1 MARKKE
7 LDEKNISFETAAA
20 ELETIVQALEKGD
33 LPLEEAVS
41 LFEKG
46 VRLSRLC
53 SGKLDMM
60 LYKVFIS
67 FYKIKISLTKQHPGL
82 TKVRQTGIRMVAER

>member
-7 LDEKNISFETAAA
+7 TDEKTITFEAAVS

-33 LPLEEAVS
+33 LPLEDAVA

-46 VRLSRLC
+46 VRLSRFC
-53 SGKLDMM
+53 SGKL
-60 LYKVFIS
+60 
-67 FYKIKISLTKQHPGL
+67 GL
-82 TKVRQTGIRMVAER
+82 AQEKVRKLLVEQEGELLTLPFAETEE

>member
-7 LDEKNISFETAAA
+7 LAEKNISFEAAVA

-53 SGKLDMM
+53 SGKLD
-60 LYKVFIS
+60 
-67 FYKIKISLTKQHPGL
+67 TAQE
-82 TKVRQTGIRMVAER
+82 KVRRLLVEQEGELLTLPFAETEE

>member
-7 LDEKNISFETAAA
+7 LDEKNISFEAAVA

-53 SGKLDMM
+53 SGKLD
-60 LYKVFIS
+60 
-67 FYKIKISLTKQHPGL
+67 TAQE
-82 TKVRQTGIRMVAER
+82 KVRRLLVEQEGELLTLPFAETEE

>member
-53 SGKLDMM
+53 SGKLD
-60 LYKVFIS
+60 
-67 FYKIKISLTKQHPGL
+67 TAQE
-82 TKVRQTGIRMVAER
+82 KVRRLLVEQEGELLTLPFAETEE

>member
-7 LDEKNISFETAAA
+7 LDEKNISFEAAAA

-53 SGKLDMM
+53 SGKSD
-60 LYKVFIS
+60 
-67 FYKIKISLTKQHPGL
+67 TAQE
-82 TKVRQTGIRMVAER
+82 KVRRLLVEQEGELLTLPFAETEE

>member
-7 LDEKNISFETAAA
+7 TDEKTITFEAAVS

-33 LPLEEAVS
+33 LSLEDAVA

-46 VRLSRLC
+46 VRLSRIC
-53 SGKLDMM
+53 SGKL
-60 LYKVFIS
+60 
-67 FYKIKISLTKQHPGL
+67 GL
-82 TKVRQTGIRMVAER
+82 AQEKVRKLLVEQEGELLTLPFAETEE

>member
-7 LDEKNISFETAAA
+7 LDEKNISFEAAAA

-53 SGKLDMM
+53 SGKLD
-60 LYKVFIS
+60 
-67 FYKIKISLTKQHPGL
+67 TAQE
-82 TKVRQTGIRMVAER
+82 KVRRLLVEQEGELLTLPFAETEE

>member
-7 LDEKNISFETAAA
+7 LDEKNVSFEAAVA

-53 SGKLDMM
+53 SGKLD
-60 LYKVFIS
+60 
-67 FYKIKISLTKQHPGL
+67 TAQE
-82 TKVRQTGIRMVAER
+82 KVRRLLVEQEGELLTLPFAETEE

>member
-7 LDEKNISFETAAA
+7 LDETNISFETAAA

-53 SGKLDMM
+53 SGKLD
-60 LYKVFIS
+60 
-67 FYKIKISLTKQHPGL
+67 TAQE
-82 TKVRQTGIRMVAER
+82 KVRRLLVEQEGELLTLPFAETEE

>member
-7 LDEKNISFETAAA
+7 LDEKNISFEAAAA

-53 SGKLDMM
+53 SGKLDMA
-60 LYKVFIS
+60 
-67 FYKIKISLTKQHPGL
+67 QE
-82 TKVRQTGIRMVAER
+82 KVRRLLVEQEGELLTLPFAETEE

>member
-7 LDEKNISFETAAA
+7 TDEKTITFEAAVS

-33 LPLEEAVS
+33 LPLEDAVA

-46 VRLSRLC
+46 VRLSRIC
-53 SGKLDMM
+53 SGKL
-60 LYKVFIS
+60 
-67 FYKIKISLTKQHPGL
+67 GL
-82 TKVRQTGIRMVAER
+82 AQEKVRKLLVEQEGELLTLPFAETEE

>member
-7 LDEKNISFETAAA
+7 LDEKNISFEAAAA
-20 ELETIVQALEKGD
+20 ELETIVQALERGD
-33 LPLEEAVS
+33 LPLEEAVA

-53 SGKLDMM
+53 SGKLD
-60 LYKVFIS
+60 VA
-67 FYKIKISLTKQHPGL
+67 QE
-82 TKVRQTGIRMVAER
+82 KVRRLLVEQEGELLTLPFAETEE

>member
-7 LDEKNISFETAAA
+7 LDEKNISFEAAVA

-46 VRLSRLC
+46 VRLSCLC
-53 SGKLDMM
+53 SGKLD
-60 LYKVFIS
+60 
-67 FYKIKISLTKQHPGL
+67 TAQE
-82 TKVRQTGIRMVAER
+82 KVRRLLVEQEGELLTLPFAETEE

>member
-53 SGKLDMM
+53 SGKLDMA
-60 LYKVFIS
+60 
-67 FYKIKISLTKQHPGL
+67 QE
-82 TKVRQTGIRMVAER
+82 KVRRLLVEQEGELLTLPFAETEE

>member
-7 LDEKNISFETAAA
+7 LDEKNISFEAAAA

-53 SGKLDMM
+53 SSKLDMAQEKYSADSM
-60 LYKVFIS
+60 RLKCIGTQ
-67 FYKIKISLTKQHPGL
+67 K
-82 TKVRQTGIRMVAER
+82 E